1 MTTAARAGGGRW
13 RMTRI
18 GGARWRRGRE
28 GEMYATAIITV
39 LISCARILCVFVR
52 GGAGS
57 GHAIPGN
64 VRSWSLARGQPT
76 PVRERSA
83 AECGRAGPGG
93 ALRDLEQS
101 ADQNFRH
108 LHHSEGVP
116 LGRHDLPPSAPS
128 HRRRKNSQSRLPP
141 DLVPDVKRRMEDQEL
156 TQPRGS
162 AAFFGRAIVRE
173 LRAVIGSPAE
183 AGGSYY
189 ERTQEPVARQS
200 TSTEPDRVCSRT
212 PQIRLS

>member
-1 MTTAARAGGGRW
+1 MTTEARAGGGRW
-13 RMTRI
+13 RMARI

-28 GEMYATAIITV
+28 GEMYATAITPV
-39 LISCARILCVFVR
+39 LISCARILCVSIR

-57 GHAIPGN
+57 GHAIAGN
-64 VRSWSLARGQPT
+64 VRSRSLARGQPT
-76 PVRERSA
+76 PVREHSA
-83 AECGRAGPGG
+83 AECGRAEPGG

-108 LHHSEGVP
+108 LHHTKGVP
-116 LGRHDLPPSAPS
+116 LGRHGLPPSAPS

-141 DLVPDVKRRMEDQEL
+141 DQVPDVERRMEDQEL

-183 AGGSYY
+183 A
-189 ERTQEPVARQS
+189 EEAITKEPKN
-200 TSTEPDRVCSRT
+200 P
-212 PQIRLS
+212 

>member
-28 GEMYATAIITV
+28 GEMYATAIVTV

-52 GGAGS
+52 DGAGS

-116 LGRHDLPPSAPS
+116 LGRHDLPPS
-128 HRRRKNSQSRLPP
+128 RMRKNAVLAKRFVEFSYETRALVAENRDSSRL
-141 DLVPDVKRRMEDQEL
+141 LH
-156 TQPRGS
+156 
-162 AAFFGRAIVRE
+162 
-173 LRAVIGSPAE
+173 
-183 AGGSYY
+183 
-189 ERTQEPVARQS
+189 
-200 TSTEPDRVCSRT
+200 
-212 PQIRLS
+212 